1 MRWLALTAL
10 LAAGCIDDSGS
21 ELHERFRV
29 AAVDDVGFVQATGRV
44 LAPEKPCVKED
55 ARCARPALAWD
66 VNWESGPETWRPIE
80 VAPERARA
88 ARVLLS
94 TESGRPL
101 LLAEK
106 RTVLVAFEADKELR
120 DWIYFNYVLYAAASD
135 TAGAPRVPFA
145 DWQASPVPQAGARW
159 IYLVAV
165 PLVWLVFFA
174 LYRIARRRGRA
185 APRAAEAFFAAIEA
199 AAERRDAGDRGGGQS
214 GWNRAGF
221 ARPLAGYLTLVATM
235 SFMVG
240 GYLVLQWVLTGLV
253 QPFPVASGLWQT
265 PWATLIIV
273 ALFFEMGTNDASVK
287 YFAEDRVARPAD
299 ALANFQFYVWWAF
312 FQRLLQTT
320 LLGAVAI
327 FWLPHSRDYAIYAI
341 FVLLFAFKGL
351 PSIAPL
357 GRFVLT
363 GLQRFDVQNVLDLLE
378 SKILKYLAPIP
389 FVLIGRAWGASN
401 PAYGEI
407 FGAAVGLAV
416 GYLAM
421 TLATLAL
428 GLGALR
434 MVGVPIRPLFLA
446 QFDWRLARRQFLFGG
461 KIALGAEPIFLVG
474 AMEAWVITRYFAD
487 FNAWQG
493 IRDLLMAKIVELL
506 FQFAGPFYGGSVA
519 AVSEAY
525 SAGKRRLTQ
534 YYVARF
540 LQFGS
545 VFHITIFSLM
555 LALGPIYIDSLG
567 PQWSRAV
574 PFLPFALV
582 FGLIW
587 PAVWASDNILKGAG
601 RPLTLLALM
610 YTEYGVRVALII
622 LLVPRMGFAGLLAAG
637 IGATLLKAVL
647 SWTVNHFTLVPFR
660 ISLRAA
666 LAAPAA
672 AGLVNYLLWAGV
684 LAAWAPRTTAG
695 VLALICLAAGL
706 SFLVTFFAT
715 GLAGGYDDAALAEMR
730 EATDMTSP
738 VLRPIARVLSA
749 AAHHGARLAPVK
761 LRALPFT
768 NEALAEADDLTDA
781 EHMATGERTR
791 PVLTPG

>member
-1 MRWLALTAL
+1 MRAWPALLLA
-10 LAAGCIDDSGS
+10 LAAGCVDDSGS
-21 ELHERFRV
+21 RLEERYQL
-29 AAVDDVGFVQATGRV
+29 AAVHGVGFVHAQGKE
-44 LAPEKPCVKED
+44 LAPDRPCVAETCSGTAKG
-55 ARCARPALAWD
+55 WD
-66 VNWESGPETWRPIE
+66 VSWKSGPETWRPIE
-80 VAPERARA
+80 LAPGLPRD
-88 ARVLLS
+88 RVLLA
-94 TESGRPL
+94 TEQGRPL
-101 LLAEK
+101 MVARGKTVILAF
-106 RTVLVAFEADKELR
+106 AADKELR
-120 DWIYFNYVLYAAASD
+120 DWTYFNYALYAAASD
-135 TAGAPRVPFA
+135 AAGAPRDSFA
-145 DWQASPVPQAGARW
+145 EWRAAPVPQQGARW
-159 IYLVAV
+159 FYLVAV
-165 PLVWLVFFA
+165 PIVWVLFFL
-174 LYRIARRRGRA
+174 LYRVARRRGRA
-185 APRAAEAFFAAIEA
+185 RPRAAEAFFAAIEE
-199 AAERRDAGDRGGGQS
+199 AAEQRDATDAGGGQS

-240 GYLVLQWVLTGLV
+240 GYLVLQWVLTGVV

-265 PWATLIIV
+265 PWATLIII

-327 FWLPHSRDYAIYAI
+327 FWLPHSRDYAIYAL

-363 GLQRFDVQNVLDLLE
+363 GLQRFDVQNILDLLE

-389 FVLIGRAWGASN
+389 FVLLGRAWGADN

-407 FGAAVGLAV
+407 FGAAIGLAI

-421 TLATLAL
+421 TLATLAI
-428 GLGALR
+428 GLVALR
-434 MVGVPIRPLFLA
+434 VVGVPIRPLFLA
-446 QFDWRLARRQFLFGG
+446 QFDWRLVKRQFLFGG
-461 KIALGAEPIFLVG
+461 KIALGAEPMFLVG

-493 IRDLLMAKIVELL
+493 IRDLLMAKLVELL
-506 FQFAGPFYGGSVA
+506 FQFAGPFYNGAVS

-525 SAGKRRLTQ
+525 SAGKRKLTQ

-540 LQFGS
+540 LQFGAL
-545 VFHITIFSLM
+545 FHITIFSLM
-555 LALGPIYIDSLG
+555 LALGPVYIHSLG
-567 PQWSRAV
+567 PQWSRAI
-574 PFLPFALV
+574 PFLPIALL
-582 FGLIW
+582 FGLTW
-587 PAVWASDNILKGAG
+587 PAVWASDNVLKGAG

-622 LLVPRMGFAGLLAAG
+622 LLVPRIGFLGLLAAG
-637 IGATLLKAVL
+637 IGATLLKALL

-660 ISLRAA
+660 ISVRAA
-666 LAAPAA
+666 LIAPAA

-684 LAAWAPRTTAG
+684 LFAWAPATTAG
-695 VLALICLAAGL
+695 VLALLCVAAGL
-706 SFLVTFFAT
+706 SFLVTFFVT
-715 GLAGGYDDAALAEMR
+715 GLAGGYDSAVLDEMR

-738 VLRPIARVLSA
+738 VLRPVARTLCA
-749 AAHHGARLAPVK
+749 AAHRGARMSPVAP
-761 LRALPFT
+761 RPLPFT
-768 NEALAEADDLTDA
+768 NQALAEAEDLTHA
-781 EHMATGERTR
+781 EHLATGETSR
-791 PVLTPG
+791 PVLSPG